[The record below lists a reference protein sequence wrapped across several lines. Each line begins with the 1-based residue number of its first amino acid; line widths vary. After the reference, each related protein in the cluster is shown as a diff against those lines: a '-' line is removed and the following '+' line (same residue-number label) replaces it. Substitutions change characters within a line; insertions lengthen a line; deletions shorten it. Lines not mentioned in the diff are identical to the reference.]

1 MGVGPVCQTS
11 LSTGLSEWERGPCHA
26 EWSPI
31 PINERK
37 NMLYAGLFSPFY
49 AEYNFFYGGEWE
61 GVDHREKI
69 VQEMPLNLRGSSSA
83 IRGINAH
90 TGH

>member
-1 MGVGPVCQTS
+1 
-11 LSTGLSEWERGPCHA
+11 
-26 EWSPI
+26 
-31 PINERK
+31 
-37 NMLYAGLFSPFY
+37 MLCAGLFPPFMQ
-49 AEYNFFYGGEWE
+49 NVIFFYGGEWE
-61 GVDHREKI
+61 EADHREKI